1 MILRDYRPED
11 FARLCELDRICFP
24 PGIAYTAE
32 EMRFYIEDRRGFTLV
47 AETGTPRDPQIVGGP
62 SEDPAREIVGFL
74 IAHLERDRWRAPHDV
89 LRTSWGP
96 RQNIRIGHIVTI
108 DVHPHWQGC
117 GIGGLLLRE
126 AEERLR
132 RSGARRIILETAA
145 DNFRAIR
152 FYEKHGYTVLGRIR
166 GYYLGETDALC
177 MGKVL
182 EFGPEST
189 DTNPLIA
196 RAQARGILR

>member
-62 SEDPAREIVGFL
+62 SEEPACEIVGFL
-74 IAHLERDRWRAPHDV
+74 IARLERDRR
-89 LRTSWGP
+89 
-96 RQNIRIGHIVTI
+96 NIRIGHIVTI
-108 DVHPHWQGC
+108 DVHPHWQRC
-117 GIGGLLLRE
+117 GIGSLLLRE

-132 RSGARRIILETAA
+132 RSGARRVILETAA
-145 DNFRAIR
+145 DNCRAIR

-166 GYYLGETDALC
+166 GYYLGEIDALR

-182 EFGPEST
+182 ESEPERT

-196 RAQARGILR
+196 RAQGRGTLR